1 MAKPLSLPMLPLT
14 LPLVFNKPSSQA
26 PAVSLKNSLYA
37 GLHLDPPLAIAVEP
51 HGCSVWRRHR
61 EWREVWQASGRGM
74 AFLLSHPEQ
83 SEQTR
88 LGKCSGLGWVS
99 GLLSKDVPLQVL
111 GHRQITCWLESPYRQ
126 CRGREMARM
135 SVDQGMRR
143 FHLLGSCHASG
154 MLYQMSHLFKFI
166 FLYSWHQGWALP
178 SMPNVHGHKP

>member
-1 MAKPLSLPMLPLT
+1 MLPLT

-111 GHRQITCWLESPYRQ
+111 GHRSGTKDRALFQRRGLLQEQPDRSPAGWRVHTGSAGEGKWQ
-126 CRGREMARM
+126 ECLWTRE
-135 SVDQGMRR
+135 
-143 FHLLGSCHASG
+143 
-154 MLYQMSHLFKFI
+154 
-166 FLYSWHQGWALP
+166 
-178 SMPNVHGHKP
+178 